1 MKKKIFLLGL
11 MSFFGIVNAQ
21 RIQKNEAQMNVAIGV
36 ANGWGIPV
44 SVGVDYGIHN
54 DITVGI
60 EGSFASEKFAGDDI
74 KGRWIG
80 VGANGNYHFNSLLKI
95 PNKWD
100 FYAGATLAYNSFSY
114 KFRGSEYDYLA
125 GESSGVGFAGQVGG
139 RYFFTDHLAF
149 NVELGGGTIA
159 SGGKAGL
166 TYKF

>member
-11 MSFFGIVNAQ
+11 MSFFGIINAQ
-21 RIQKNEAQMNVAIGV
+21 RVEKGDAQINVGLGI

-44 SVGVDYGIHN
+44 YTGVDYGVHK

-60 EGSFASEKFAGDDI
+60 EGSFSTENYSGDI

-80 VGANGNYHFNSLLKI
+80 IGLNGNYHFNTLLKI
-95 PNKWD
+95 PNKFD
-100 FYAGATLAYNSFSY
+100 VYAGATLAYNSFSY
-114 KFRGSEYDYLA
+114 RYKGADYDYLA
-125 GESSGVGFAGQVGG
+125 GDSSGIGFAGQVGG
-139 RYFFTDHLAF
+139 RYFFTDHLAVH
-149 NVELGGGTIA
+149 VELGGGSIA